1 MQHVV
6 VILQIG
12 QPTNQLAR
20 VIRSICGAAGI
31 RKEFFSHIR
40 SVGRGHNLCSVPC
53 RSWPLVGYTGQT
65 PDGRM
70 DTVVL
75 WIRWMMVMESPR
87 PEKALNR
94 PMSHYY
100 VSYYFIRQPQTKAKS
115 RPESRFIATNNPIHR
130 LLLLLL
136 LLLLVESG
144 YLVANY
150 YTTTIII
157 ISPRSPSSRRRPLR
171 ICVYA
176 HALIETVG
184 MQVYTQPRNPTNDL
198 VGIPLHEESR
208 LIRS

>member
-1 MQHVV
+1 
-6 VILQIG
+6 
-12 QPTNQLAR
+12 
-20 VIRSICGAAGI
+20 
-31 RKEFFSHIR
+31 
-40 SVGRGHNLCSVPC
+40 
-53 RSWPLVGYTGQT
+53 
-65 PDGRM
+65 
-70 DTVVL
+70 
-75 WIRWMMVMESPR
+75 MESPR

-157 ISPRSPSSRRRPLR
+157 ISPRSPSSRRPLR

-184 MQVYTQPRNPTNDL
+184 MYIIAKKSNQRSCGNSTARGEEIDQKL
-198 VGIPLHEESR
+198 IIPDHHHRIDCTFHGR
-208 LIRS
+208 LLDHYHN